1 MPDEPIRTEGRL
13 IQRRLLWIMLIGT
26 AGTAGELMLLEH
38 TESAWQWSPVV
49 ALVAGFFACIVV
61 LFSESKAASG
71 VLRLLMATFLLLGTV
86 GLFQH
91 YKGNVEFE
99 LEMYPTRGGLEL
111 FWESLK
117 GATPTMAPGAMIL
130 LGLVGLVAFT
140 RPAKGPDGN
149 ESGQG

>member
-1 MPDEPIRTEGRL
+1 
-13 IQRRLLWIMLIGT
+13 MLVGT

-38 TESAWQWSPVV
+38 TETAWQWSPVL
-49 ALVAGFFACIVV
+49 ALVAGFIVCLV
-61 LFSESKAASG
+61 VMLSESTAAA
-71 VLRLLMATFLLLGTV
+71 VAFRLMMATFLLSGTV
-86 GLFQH
+86 GLYLH

-130 LGLVGLVAFT
+130 LGLVGLVTLAPLARGT
-140 RPAKGPDGN
+140 DDHN
-149 ESGQG
+149 SGQG